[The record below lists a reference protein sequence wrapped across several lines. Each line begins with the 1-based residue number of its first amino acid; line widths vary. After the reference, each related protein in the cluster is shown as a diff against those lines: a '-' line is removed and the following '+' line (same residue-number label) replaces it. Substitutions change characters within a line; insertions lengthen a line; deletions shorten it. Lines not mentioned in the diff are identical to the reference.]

1 MAKISLRAYQ
11 RQLDGLLEEN
21 RFDEVIAHARHIL
34 KARPKNLKAGQ
45 RLGAA
50 LFAAARWEEAA
61 ETLRRL
67 LGALPLDFQAH
78 SLLAQAYQQLEQY
91 DKAIWHAERAAD
103 QQPNSRDINSLIR
116 DLYRRQRGIDID
128 RLQPTVSAIA
138 GQHIRSSRLQEAL
151 EALADGLEHQPRRID
166 LQLLQAR
173 ALWLAGR
180 RADAAETALE
190 ILTRLPYS
198 RTANRIMTELWL
210 SEQRPSD
217 AQPYLE
223 RIEELDP
230 YLAHQLVSGQPP
242 DDSLLMIERLDDD
255 SSVNLDWLNN
265 LGRADDADFEG
276 GGIDASGLEA
286 LVGMSEA
293 APPAAM
299 AGGADWLPD
308 IELAE
313 LFDEPPAA
321 AAEAPAAE
329 DDEAAALFSLMDE
342 RGFFDQDGD
351 FEDGA
356 AEGDDA
362 QLTTAWPKPEGADDE
377 LAALLEQLDS
387 DDSDSSWLMD
397 IQQSA
402 ADAPD
407 SIPPDES
414 PTEEV
419 SPEEEWLSAAL
430 EGMKGEQDS
439 QFDLF
444 ADDEQL
450 QNLLGNVNETQPIHP
465 DDIEFWLD
473 SSDIDRGDAPDEAA
487 DFPDMDEIEAG
498 DLGHSWL
505 DDEGEGGRAT
515 LDLIDDWQAEL
526 DDGEEDYDDWLS
538 EEDGDLGEYD
548 AAASRADAP
557 EDDVSQTEADQTA
570 RAWGLKDAEELSD
583 FVEEGVDLSEG
594 EASADWLNAMVPG
607 LDHEGET
614 DAPPADEQ
622 PVRDASSSAKAFDW
636 VSDIIDDETGEAP
649 QPAGQIFSFSRPPL
663 WLTALQKGEIA
674 ASAGSPL
681 TASLAAADAEA
692 ATAELN
698 FDVLDV
704 DSGFDFDAPTEK
716 IIPIRPDET
725 AAELNFNALDLDD
738 DFDLDAP
745 TEEIDALR
753 IEKTVDDQTAAD
765 DDQPEWLE
773 YDGLDLD
780 DGDFDFDDP
789 DSKNRRRPAT

>member
-34 KARPKNLKAGQ
+34 KTRPKNLKAGQ

-138 GQHIRSSRLQEAL
+138 GQRIRSSRLQEAL
-151 EALADGLEHQPRRID
+151 EVLADGLEHQPRRID

-198 RTANRIMTELWL
+198 RAANRIMTELWL

-255 SSVNLDWLNN
+255 SSVNLDWLND
-265 LGRADDADFEG
+265 LGTADDADFEG

-286 LVGMSEA
+286 LVGMSET

-299 AGGADWLPD
+299 AAGVDWLPD

-313 LFDEPPAA
+313 LFDESPAPAA
-321 AAEAPAAE
+321 QAPAAE

-342 RGFFDQDGD
+342 RGFFDQDD
-351 FEDGA
+351 DLEDGA
-356 AEGDDA
+356 SEGDDA

-407 SIPPDES
+407 YTPPAES
-414 PTEEV
+414 PSEEV

-430 EGMKGEQDS
+430 EGMKSEQDS
-439 QFDLF
+439 EFDLF

-450 QNLLGNVNETQPIHP
+450 QNLLGKVNETQPIHP

-526 DDGEEDYDDWLS
+526 DDGGDDYDDWLS
-538 EEDGDLGEYD
+538 EEDGDLGEH
-548 AAASRADAP
+548 DAP
-557 EDDVSQTEADQTA
+557 EDDVPQTEADETA

-622 PVRDASSSAKAFDW
+622 PVRAASSSAKAFDW

-649 QPAGQIFSFSRPPL
+649 QPAVQIFSFSRPPL
-663 WLTALQKGEIA
+663 WLTALQEGGIA

-681 TASLAAADAEA
+681 TASIAAADAEA

-698 FDVLDV
+698 FDALDV
-704 DSGFDFDAPTEK
+704 SGDFDFDAPTEK
-716 IIPIRPDET
+716 IIPIRLDEST
-725 AAELNFNALDLDD
+725 AELNFDAL
-738 DFDLDAP
+738 DLDAP
-745 TEEIDALR
+745 TEEIDVLR
-753 IEKTVDDQTAAD
+753 IEKTADDERAAD
-765 DDQPEWLE
+765 EDQPEWLE

-780 DGDFDFDDP
+780 EGDFDFDDP

>member
-1 MAKISLRAYQ
+1 MAKISLKAYQ
-11 RQLDGLLEEN
+11 RQLDGLLEED

-34 KARPKNLKAGQ
+34 KTRPKNLKALQ

-50 LFAAARWEEAA
+50 LFAASRWEEAA

-78 SLLAQAYQQLEQY
+78 SLLAQAYQRLERY

-103 QQPNSRDINSLIR
+103 QQPSSRSVNSLIR

-151 EALADGLEHQPRRID
+151 KALADGLERQPRRID

-198 RTANRIMTELWL
+198 RAANRIMTELWL

-255 SSVNLDWLNN
+255 SAVNLDWLND
-265 LGRADDADFEG
+265 LGRADDADFD

-286 LVGMSEA
+286 LVGINQT
-293 APPAAM
+293 APPPAIADVT
-299 AGGADWLPD
+299 DWLPD
-308 IELAE
+308 IELAD
-313 LFDEPPAA
+313 LFDESPAPAA
-321 AAEAPAAE
+321 ESPAAE

-342 RGFFDQDGD
+342 RGFFDQDD
-351 FEDGA
+351 DLEDDESESG
-356 AEGDDA
+356 DA

-377 LAALLEQLDS
+377 MAALLEQLDS

-414 PTEEV
+414 PTEEI
-419 SPEEEWLSAAL
+419 SPAEEWLAAATKD
-430 EGMKGEQDS
+430 MKGGQDS
-439 QFDLF
+439 EFDLF

-450 QNLLGNVNETQPIHP
+450 RNLLVNVNETQPIHA
-465 DDIEFWLD
+465 DDIKFWLD
-473 SSDIDRGDAPDEAA
+473 SSDIDRGDASDETADLPDR
-487 DFPDMDEIEAG
+487 DEIETSG
-498 DLGHSWL
+498 LGHSWL
-505 DDEGEGGRAT
+505 DDEDKVQGGRDD

-526 DDGEEDYDDWLS
+526 DDGEDDYDDWLS
-538 EEDGDLGEYD
+538 EEEGDLQ
-548 AAASRADAP
+548 ASQADAP
-557 EDDVSQTEADQTA
+557 EDAAPPTEADETA
-570 RAWGLKDAEELSD
+570 RAWGLKDAEDLSD

-622 PVRDASSSAKAFDW
+622 PMRGASAPDKAFGW
-636 VSDIIDDETGEAP
+636 VSDIINDETKEEP
-649 QPAGQIFSFSRPPL
+649 PPARQIFSFSQPPL
-663 WLTALQKGEIA
+663 WLTALQKGESMT
-674 ASAGSPL
+674 SAGSPL
-681 TASLAAADAEA
+681 TAAAAAAAQE

-704 DSGFDFDAPTEK
+704 DGDFDFDAPTEK
-716 IIPIRPDET
+716 IIPV
-725 AAELNFNALDLDD
+725 ALDLDD

-745 TEEIDALR
+745 TEKIAALR
-753 IEKTVDDQTAAD
+753 IEKTADDTAAD

-773 YDGLDLD
+773 YDALDLD
-780 DGDFDFDDP
+780 EGDFDFDDP
-789 DSKNRRRPAT
+789 DNRNRRRPAT

>member
-11 RQLDGLLEEN
+11 QQLDGLLEEN

-34 KARPKNLKAGQ
+34 KARPKNLKAVQ

-67 LGALPLDFQAH
+67 LGALPLDFQVH

-173 ALWLAGR
+173 ALWLSGR

-255 SSVNLDWLNN
+255 SGVDLDWLND
-265 LGRADDADFEG
+265 LGSADDGDFD

-286 LVGMSEA
+286 LVGINET

-299 AGGADWLPD
+299 ANKADWLPD

-313 LFDEPPAA
+313 LFDESPAPAA
-321 AAEAPAAE
+321 ESPAAE
-329 DDEAAALFSLMDE
+329 DDEAAALFSMMDE
-342 RGFFDQDGD
+342 RGFFDQDD
-351 FEDGA
+351 DIDDDA
-356 AEGDDA
+356 AEDDDA

-377 LAALLEQLDS
+377 MAALLEQLDS

-402 ADAPD
+402 ADEPD
-407 SIPPDES
+407 YIPPAES

-419 SPEEEWLSAAL
+419 SPEEEWISAAM
-430 EGMKGEQDS
+430 EGMKGGQDS
-439 QFDLF
+439 EFDLF

-450 QNLLGNVNETQPIHP
+450 QNLLVNVNETQPIHA

-473 SSDIDRGDAPDEAA
+473 SSDIERGDASDEAA
-487 DFPDMDEIEAG
+487 DLPDRDEIETG
-498 DLGHSWL
+498 DLARSWL
-505 DDEGEGGRAT
+505 DDEGEGAT

-526 DDGEEDYDDWLS
+526 DDGEDDYDDWLS
-538 EEDGDLGEYD
+538 EEDGDLEASR
-548 AAASRADAP
+548 AAAS
-557 EDDVSQTEADQTA
+557 EDEVPQTEADETA
-570 RAWGLKDAEELSD
+570 RAWGLKDAEDLAD

-622 PVRDASSSAKAFDW
+622 PARDESTSDKAFDW
-636 VSDIIDDETGEAP
+636 VSDIIDDETEEESP
-649 QPAGQIFSFSRPPL
+649 PARQIFSFSQPPL
-663 WLTALQKGEIA
+663 WLMALQKGEGMT
-674 ASAGSPL
+674 SAGSPL
-681 TASLAAADAEA
+681 TAAVATADAQA
-692 ATAELN
+692 AELN

-704 DSGFDFDAPTEK
+704 DGDFDFDAPTEK
-716 IIPIRPDET
+716 IIPI
-725 AAELNFNALDLDD
+725 ALDLDD

-745 TEEIDALR
+745 TEEISALR
-753 IEKTVDDQTAAD
+753 VEKTADERAGDEDQS
-765 DDQPEWLE
+765 EWLE

-789 DSKNRRRPAT
+789 DNRNRRRPSP

>member
-34 KARPKNLKAGQ
+34 KARPKNLKAVQ

-50 LFAAARWEEAA
+50 LFAKSRWEEAA

-78 SLLAQAYQQLEQY
+78 SLLAQAYQQLEQH

-223 RIEELDP
+223 RIEDLDP

-255 SSVNLDWLNN
+255 SGVDLDWLND
-265 LGRADDADFEG
+265 LGRADEADFED

-286 LVGMSEA
+286 LVGINETA
-293 APPAAM
+293 PAAM
-299 AGGADWLPD
+299 ADRADWLPD

-313 LFDEPPAA
+313 LFDESP
-321 AAEAPAAE
+321 APAAESPLVE

-342 RGFFDQDGD
+342 RGFFDQDDD
-351 FEDGA
+351 FEDDA
-356 AEGDDA
+356 AEDDDA

-402 ADAPD
+402 ADEPD
-407 SIPPDES
+407 YIPPDES

-419 SPEEEWLSAAL
+419 SPEEEWISAAL
-430 EGMKGEQDS
+430 EGMKGGQDS
-439 QFDLF
+439 EFDLF

-450 QNLLGNVNETQPIHP
+450 QNLLVNVNETQPIHA

-473 SSDIDRGDAPDEAA
+473 SSDIERGDAPDESA
-487 DFPDMDEIEAG
+487 DLPDRDEIETG
-498 DLGHSWL
+498 DLARSWL
-505 DDEGEGGRAT
+505 DDEGEGAT

-526 DDGEEDYDDWLS
+526 DDGEDDYDDWLS
-538 EEDGDLGEYD
+538 EEEGDLE
-548 AAASRADAP
+548 ASRADAP
-557 EDDVSQTEADQTA
+557 EDDVPPTEADETA
-570 RAWGLKDAEELSD
+570 RAWGLKDAEDLAD

-622 PVRDASSSAKAFDW
+622 PARGESDSDKAFDW
-636 VSDIIDDETGEAP
+636 VSDIIDDETEEESP
-649 QPAGQIFSFSRPPL
+649 PARQIFSFSQPPL
-663 WLTALQKGEIA
+663 WLTSLQKGEGMT
-674 ASAGSPL
+674 SAGSTL
-681 TASLAAADAEA
+681 TASVAAADAQA
-692 ATAELN
+692 AELN

-704 DSGFDFDAPTEK
+704 DGDFDFDAPTEK
-716 IIPIRPDET
+716 IIPI
-725 AAELNFNALDLDD
+725 ALDLDD

-745 TEEIDALR
+745 TEEIAALR
-753 IEKTVDDQTAAD
+753 VEKTSEDTAAD
-765 DDQPEWLE
+765 DDQSEWLE

-789 DSKNRRRPAT
+789 DNRNRRRPST

>member
-1 MAKISLRAYQ
+1 MAKISLKAYQ

-21 RFDEVIAHARHIL
+21 QFDEVIAHARHIL
-34 KARPKNLKAGQ
+34 KARPKNLKAVQ

-50 LFAAARWEEAA
+50 LFAASRWEEAA

-78 SLLAQAYQQLEQY
+78 SLLAQAYQQLGQH

-255 SSVNLDWLNN
+255 SGVDLDWLND
-265 LGRADDADFEG
+265 LGTSDDADFED

-286 LVGMSEA
+286 LVGINET

-299 AGGADWLPD
+299 ADRADWLPD

-313 LFDEPPAA
+313 LFDESP
-321 AAEAPAAE
+321 APAADAPPAE
-329 DDEAAALFSLMDE
+329 DDDAAALFSLMDE
-342 RGFFDQDGD
+342 RGFFDQDDD

-356 AEGDDA
+356 AEDDDA

-402 ADAPD
+402 ADEPD
-407 SIPPDES
+407 YIPPDES

-419 SPEEEWLSAAL
+419 SPEEEWISAAM
-430 EGMKGEQDS
+430 EGMKSGQDS
-439 QFDLF
+439 EFDLF

-450 QNLLGNVNETQPIHP
+450 QNLLVNVNETQPIHA
-465 DDIEFWLD
+465 DDIQFWLD

-487 DFPDMDEIEAG
+487 DLPDRDEIETG
-498 DLGHSWL
+498 DLARSWL
-505 DDEGEGGRAT
+505 DDEGEGAT

-526 DDGEEDYDDWLS
+526 DDGEDDYDDWLS
-538 EEDGDLGEYD
+538 EEEGDLE
-548 AAASRADAP
+548 ASRAAAP
-557 EDDVSQTEADQTA
+557 EGDVPPTEADETA
-570 RAWGLKDAEELSD
+570 RAWGLKDAEDLAD

-622 PVRDASSSAKAFDW
+622 PARGESDSDKAFDW
-636 VSDIIDDETGEAP
+636 VSDIIDDETEEESP
-649 QPAGQIFSFSRPPL
+649 PARQIYSFSQPPL
-663 WLTALQKGEIA
+663 WLMALQKGEGMT
-674 ASAGSPL
+674 SAGSPL
-681 TASLAAADAEA
+681 TASVAAANAQE

-704 DSGFDFDAPTEK
+704 AGDFDFDAPTEK
-716 IIPIRPDET
+716 IIPI
-725 AAELNFNALDLDD
+725 ALDLDD

-745 TEEIDALR
+745 TEEISALR
-753 IEKTVDDQTAAD
+753 VEKTADERARDDDQT
-765 DDQPEWLE
+765 EWLE

-789 DSKNRRRPAT
+789 DSRNRRRPSP

>member
-1 MAKISLRAYQ
+1 MAKISLKAYQ

-21 RFDEVIAHARHIL
+21 RFDEAIAHARHIL

-50 LFAAARWEEAA
+50 LFAKSRWEDAA

-78 SLLAQAYQQLEQY
+78 SLLAQAYQQLEQH

-151 EALADGLEHQPRRID
+151 EALADGLENQPRRID

-255 SSVNLDWLNN
+255 SGVDLDWLND
-265 LGRADDADFEG
+265 LGSADEADFED

-286 LVGMSEA
+286 LVGINEA
-293 APPAAM
+293 APDAM
-299 AGGADWLPD
+299 ADRADWLPD

-313 LFDEPPAA
+313 LFDESPAPAA
-321 AAEAPAAE
+321 ESPPAE

-342 RGFFDQDGD
+342 RGFFDQDD
-351 FEDGA
+351 DLEDDA
-356 AEGDDA
+356 AEDDDA

-402 ADAPD
+402 ADEPD
-407 SIPPDES
+407 YIPPDES
-414 PTEEV
+414 PTEEI
-419 SPEEEWLSAAL
+419 SPEEEWISAAM

-439 QFDLF
+439 EFDLF

-450 QNLLGNVNETQPIHP
+450 QNLLVNVNETQPIHA

-473 SSDIDRGDAPDEAA
+473 ASDIDRGDASDEAA
-487 DFPDMDEIEAG
+487 DLPDRDEIETG
-498 DLGHSWL
+498 DLARSWL
-505 DDEGEGGRAT
+505 DDEGEGAT

-526 DDGEEDYDDWLS
+526 DDGEDDYDDWLS
-538 EEDGDLGEYD
+538 EEEGDLEAG
-548 AAASRADAP
+548 RADAP
-557 EDDVSQTEADQTA
+557 EGDVPPTEADETA
-570 RAWGLKDAEELSD
+570 RAWGLKDADDLAD
-583 FVEEGVDLSEG
+583 FVEEEVDLSEG

-614 DAPPADEQ
+614 DAPPTDEQ
-622 PVRDASSSAKAFDW
+622 PARGESTSDKAFDW
-636 VSDIIDDETGEAP
+636 VSDIIDDETEEESP
-649 QPAGQIFSFSRPPL
+649 PARQIFSFSQPPL
-663 WLTALQKGEIA
+663 WLTALQKGEGMT
-674 ASAGSPL
+674 SAGSPL
-681 TASLAAADAEA
+681 TASVATADAQA
-692 ATAELN
+692 AELN

-704 DSGFDFDAPTEK
+704 DGDFDFDAPTEK
-716 IIPIRPDET
+716 IIPI
-725 AAELNFNALDLDD
+725 ALDLDD

-745 TEEIDALR
+745 TEEIAALR
-753 IEKTVDDQTAAD
+753 IEKTADERAQDDDQT
-765 DDQPEWLE
+765 EWLE

-780 DGDFDFDDP
+780 EGDFDFDDP
-789 DSKNRRRPAT
+789 DNRNRRRPSP

>member
-1 MAKISLRAYQ
+1 MAKISLKAYQ
-11 RQLDGLLEEN
+11 RQLDSLLEDN

-34 KARPKNLKAGQ
+34 KTRPKNLKALQ
-45 RLGAA
+45 HLGAA

-67 LGALPLDFQAH
+67 LSALPLDFQAH
-78 SLLAQAYQQLEQY
+78 SLLAQTYQQLEQY

-103 QQPNSRDINSLIR
+103 QQPSSRGVNSLIR

-128 RLQPTVSAIA
+128 RSQPTVSAIA
-138 GQHIRSSRLQEAL
+138 GQHIRSSRLREAL
-151 EALADGLEHQPRRID
+151 KALADGLEQQPRRID

-173 ALWLAGR
+173 ALWLSGQ

-190 ILTRLPYS
+190 ILTRLPYA
-198 RTANRIMTELWL
+198 RAANRIMTELWL

-242 DDSLLMIERLDDD
+242 DDSLLLIERLDDD
-255 SSVNLDWLNN
+255 SAVNLDWLND
-265 LGRADDADFEG
+265 LGKADDADFD

-286 LVGMSEA
+286 LVGINQT
-293 APPAAM
+293 APPPAI
-299 AGGADWLPD
+299 ADVTNWLPD

-313 LFDEPPAA
+313 LFDEPPAPA
-321 AAEAPAAE
+321 AQSPAAE

-342 RGFFDQDGD
+342 RGFFDQDD
-351 FEDGA
+351 DLEDDA
-356 AEGDDA
+356 AESDDA

-377 LAALLEQLDS
+377 MAALLEQLDS
-387 DDSDSSWLMD
+387 DDSDGSWLMD

-414 PTEEV
+414 PTEEI
-419 SPEEEWLSAAL
+419 SPEEEWLSAATKD
-430 EGMKGEQDS
+430 MKDMKSGQDS
-439 QFDLF
+439 EFDLF
-444 ADDEQL
+444 ADDERL
-450 QNLLGNVNETQPIHP
+450 RNLLVNVNETQPIHA

-473 SSDIDRGDAPDEAA
+473 SSDIDRGDAPDDESA
-487 DFPDMDEIEAG
+487 DLPDRDEIETSG
-498 DLGHSWL
+498 LGHSWL
-505 DDEGEGGRAT
+505 DDEGQGSRDD

-526 DDGEEDYDDWLS
+526 DDGADDYDDWLS
-538 EEDGDLGEYD
+538 EEEGDLE
-548 AAASRADAP
+548 ASHADAP
-557 EDDVSQTEADQTA
+557 QDAAPPTEADETA
-570 RAWGLKDAEELSD
+570 RAWGLKDAEDLSD
-583 FVEEGVDLSEG
+583 FVEEGVDLSQG

-622 PVRDASSSAKAFDW
+622 PTRGASAPDKAFGW
-636 VSDIIDDETGEAP
+636 VSDIIDDETKEEP
-649 QPAGQIFSFSRPPL
+649 PPAKRIFNFSQPPL
-663 WLTALQKGEIA
+663 WLTSLRKGESMT
-674 ASAGSPL
+674 SADPPL
-681 TASLAAADAEA
+681 TAAAAAADAQE

-704 DSGFDFDAPTEK
+704 DGDFDFDAPTEK
-716 IIPIRPDET
+716 ITPIRPDET
-725 AAELNFNALDLDD
+725 AAELNFSPLDLDD

-745 TEEIDALR
+745 TEKIAALR
-753 IEKTVDDQTAAD
+753 IEKTADDTAAD

-773 YDGLDLD
+773 YDALDLD
-780 DGDFDFDDP
+780 EGDFDFDDP
-789 DSKNRRRPAT
+789 DNRNRRRPAT